1 MTIMSQIPCQTIAW
15 ASMAGGAAVVVAKQQ
30 AAFPAFPPYVHYA
43 LAGGVVHA
51 VTRAQD
57 GGRELIPMTFD
68 GFMAYGCAWMYGVV
82 GGYAAALVLR

>member
-1 MTIMSQIPCQTIAW
+1 
-15 ASMAGGAAVVVAKQQ
+15 
-30 AAFPAFPPYVHYA
+30 
-43 LAGGVVHA
+43 